1 MNNLKH
7 YIWLLGISVLAIWQV
22 PNLPN
27 WSPNVLA
34 LINYLPYLI
43 ITFGVFISLFMN
55 RFLSILL
62 LSFIGLLSFS
72 LSYYIPVL
80 GEDAISSEML
90 ICILPLLLAV
100 NLVLWTWLPEKGIS
114 ATLYNTIL
122 SVVFLSQVVL
132 VYYVMDSLPLKIIEI
147 LNKGASFESLN
158 IPILVV
164 VVLLIS
170 WLFIVLR
177 NAYVDNVSVMSRA
190 TIFILVLMVFAFN
203 QFEQPF
209 VFIWLSSVSA
219 LLVLIAI
226 IFDSHKIAYTDELT
240 GIPSRRALLES
251 FPSLGKKYA
260 ISMIDID
267 HFKKFNDSYGHDV
280 GDKVLSIVANE
291 LTKISVGKAYRFG
304 GEEFTIVFPRKSI
317 EQVESALEEVRK
329 NIESTNLDFIKTDK
343 KKVKPKITVSF
354 GLAERQSEHKKPEEV
369 LKLADKALYD
379 AKKAGRNRV
388 KIYHAK

>member
-132 VYYVMDSLPLKIIEI
+132 VYSVMDSLPLKIIEI

>member
-132 VYYVMDSLPLKIIEI
+132 VYSVMDSLPLKIIEI

-226 IFDSHKIAYTDELT
+226 IFDSHKIAYTDQLT

>member
-132 VYYVMDSLPLKIIEI
+132 VYYVMDNLPLKIIEI

>member
-100 NLVLWTWLPEKGIS
+100 NLVLWTWLPEKGIN
-114 ATLYNTIL
+114 ATVYNTIL

-132 VYYVMDSLPLKIIEI
+132 VYYVMDNLPLKIIEI

>member
-34 LINYLPYLI
+34 LINYLPYLV

-72 LSYYIPVL
+72 FSYYAPVS
-80 GEDAISSEML
+80 GEDIISLEML

-100 NLVLWTWLPEKGIS
+100 NLILWTWLPEKGIN

-122 SVVFLSQVVL
+122 SVVFLSQIAL

-164 VVLLIS
+164 VALLIS
-170 WLFIVLR
+170 WLLIVLR
-177 NAYVDNVSVMSRA
+177 NAYVDNVSVMSRS
-190 TIFILVLMVFAFN
+190 TIFILGLMVFAFN
-203 QFEQPF
+203 QFEQSF

-226 IFDSHKIAYTDELT
+226 IFDSHKIAYTDQLT

-343 KKVKPKITVSF
+343 KKGKPKITVSF
-354 GLAERQSEHKKPEEV
+354 GLAERQPEHKKPEEV